1 MRVSIQR
8 ADSSVKVLIFNSSFT
23 FRLQRGL
30 WIREAGMKER
40 KGMRSRELLPPVTRR
55 LGPDDLPPWRVVGR
69 ETD

>member
-1 MRVSIQR
+1 MSETVSHF
-8 ADSSVKVLIFNSSFT
+8 DYSGGFGS
-23 FRLQRGL
+23 
-30 WIREAGMKER
+30 REVGMKER